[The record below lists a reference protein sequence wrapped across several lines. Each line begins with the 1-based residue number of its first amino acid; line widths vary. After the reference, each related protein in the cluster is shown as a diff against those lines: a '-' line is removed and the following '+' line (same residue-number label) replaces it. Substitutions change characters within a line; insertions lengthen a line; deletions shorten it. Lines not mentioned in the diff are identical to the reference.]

1 MDRLLIEVIV
11 QTVADARAA
20 THGGADR
27 LEVVR
32 DIRDGGLTPPLSLVR
47 AIKDETPLPLRIM
60 VRENAGYGMNPD
72 ELPRLRAA
80 AGEFEELGVDG
91 IVIGFSEHGQL
102 ALDDVRRV
110 LEVVPK
116 VRVTFHRAFDQLRDP
131 VAAIDDVMR
140 VAQIDRILTDGG
152 GGDAR
157 SRCRRLTEYRA
168 KAGARVEFSRAAAWT
183 MKYSRTWRKPVA
195 YERFTSVGS
204 LAKGTIPKGPSQ
216 PIGYGGCET
225 SLADRSRRS
234 SSLTITP
241 TTTTATAPTTLC
253 QRKATRVNDAAQ
265 ATETMPATRPTNAPL
280 PVARGNAIARMKTP
294 RIDP

>member
-168 KAGARVEFSRAAAWT
+168 KAGARVEILAGGGVDDEIFAH
-183 MKYSRTWRKPVA
+183 
-195 YERFTSVGS
+195 
-204 LAKGTIPKGPSQ
+204 LAKTACVREIHVGRIAREGNDPEAAVS
-216 PIGYGGCET
+216 
-225 SLADRSRRS
+225 ADRVRR
-234 SSLTITP
+234 LRNL
-241 TTTTATAPTTLC
+241 A
-253 QRKATRVNDAAQ
+253 
-265 ATETMPATRPTNAPL
+265 
-280 PVARGNAIARMKTP
+280 G
-294 RIDP
+294 